1 MKNLAIILLI
11 FLAVSCGIFDT
22 RDAEPPDQQRSNYIP
37 ATSPEILIQ
46 NLIDSFADKDV
57 VNYQNTFV
65 TGLSNRNF
73 TFVPSSTA
81 LSRFQNLWPTWNID
95 SEVQY
100 FNNMKTS
107 VPDELPVLLSGLS
120 LSPESFSIFGDSLKY
135 NSEYFISV
143 PQINSEPLI
152 FQGNLELSMINVST
166 VWLVYY
172 WKDNA
177 IEDNPSW
184 SDLKGSVY

>member
-1 MKNLAIILLI
+1 MKRWVIILLL
-11 FLAVSCGIFDT
+11 FLAVSCDIFET
-22 RDAEPPDQQRSNYIP
+22 RDAEIPDQSRSNYLP

-46 NLIDSFADKDV
+46 NLIDSFADKNV
-57 VNYQNTFV
+57 VNYQNSFV
-65 TGLSNRNF
+65 TGLSNRVF

-81 LSRFQNLWPTWNID
+81 LSRFQNLWQTWNID
-95 SEVQY
+95 AEVQY

-143 PQINSEPLI
+143 PQSNSEPLI

-166 VWLVYY
+166 VWLVYF

-177 IEDNPSW
+177 VEDNPSW

>member
-1 MKNLAIILLI
+1 MKKLVIILLLI
-11 FLAVSCGIFDT
+11 SSVSCDIFET
-22 RDAEPPDQQRSNYIP
+22 RDPEPPDQQRSNYLP

-65 TGLSNRNF
+65 TGLSNKDF

-95 SEVQY
+95 AEVQY
-100 FNNMKTS
+100 FNNMKTA
-107 VPDELPVLLSGLS
+107 VPDELPILLSGLS
-120 LSPESFSIFGDSLKY
+120 LSPESFSIFGDSLRY

-166 VWLVYY
+166 VWLVYF

>member
-1 MKNLAIILLI
+1 MKNLVIILLL
-11 FLAVSCGIFDT
+11 FLAVRCDIFET
-22 RDAEPPDQQRSNYIP
+22 RDAESPDQARSNYQP

-65 TGLSNRNF
+65 TDLSNRIF

-95 SEVQY
+95 AEVQY

-166 VWLVYY
+166 VWLVYF

>member
-1 MKNLAIILLI
+1 MKNLIFIILLI
-11 FLAVSCGIFDT
+11 SSVSCDIFET
-22 RDAEPPDQQRSNYIP
+22 RDAEPPDQSRSNYQP

-65 TGLSNRNF
+65 TGLSSRVF

-95 SEVQY
+95 AEVQY

-143 PQINSEPLI
+143 PQRNSEPLI
-152 FQGNLELSMINVST
+152 FQGNLELSMEIVST
-166 VWLVYY
+166 VWLVYF

>member
-1 MKNLAIILLI
+1 MKNLIIILLL
-11 FLAVSCGIFDT
+11 FSSVSCDIFET
-22 RDAEPPDQQRSNYIP
+22 RDAEIPDQSRSNYLP

-46 NLIDSFADKDV
+46 NLIDSFADKNV
-57 VNYQNTFV
+57 VNYQNSFV
-65 TGLSNRNF
+65 TGLSNRVF

-81 LSRFQNLWPTWNID
+81 LSRFQNLWQTWNID
-95 SEVQY
+95 AEVQY

-143 PQINSEPLI
+143 PQSNSEPLI

-166 VWLVYY
+166 VWLVYF

>member
-1 MKNLAIILLI
+1 MKKLVIILLL
-11 FLAVSCGIFDT
+11 FSAVSCDIFET
-22 RDAEPPDQQRSNYIP
+22 RDAESPDQSRSNYRP

-65 TGLSNRNF
+65 TGLSNRDF
-73 TFVPSSTA
+73 IFVPSSTA
-81 LSRFQNLWPTWNID
+81 SSRFQNLWPTWNID
-95 SEVQY
+95 AEVQY

-135 NSEYFISV
+135 NSEYFISI

-166 VWLVYY
+166 LWEVYF

>member
-1 MKNLAIILLI
+1 MKNLVIILLLI
-11 FLAVSCGIFDT
+11 LAVSCDIFET
-22 RDAEPPDQQRSNYIP
+22 RDAESPDQSRSNFQP

-65 TGLSNRNF
+65 TGLSNKVF

-81 LSRFQNLWPTWNID
+81 LSRFQNLWSAWNID
-95 SEVQY
+95 AEVQY

-107 VPDELPVLLSGLS
+107 VPDELPILLSGLS

-152 FQGNLELSMINVST
+152 FQGTLELSMINVST
-166 VWLVYY
+166 VWLVYF

>member
-1 MKNLAIILLI
+1 MKKLAIILLI
-11 FLAVSCGIFDT
+11 FSAVSCGIFDT
-22 RDAEPPDQQRSNYIP
+22 RDAEPPDQQRSNYRP

>member
-1 MKNLAIILLI
+1 MKNLVFIMLLI
-11 FLAVSCGIFDT
+11 SAASCDVFET
-22 RDAEPPDQQRSNYIP
+22 RDAEPPDQSRSNYQP

-46 NLIDSFADKDV
+46 NLINSFADKDV

-65 TGLSNRNF
+65 TGLSNRVF

-95 SEVQY
+95 AEVQY

-107 VPDELPVLLSGLS
+107 VPDELPVSLSLS

-135 NSEYFISV
+135 NSEYFISI
-143 PQINSEPLI
+143 PQRNSDPLI
-152 FQGNLELSMINVST
+152 FQGSLELSMINIRT
-166 VWLVYY
+166 VWLVYF

-177 IEDNPSW
+177 IKDNPSW

>member
-1 MKNLAIILLI
+1 MKNLIFIILLFSVISCDI
-11 FLAVSCGIFDT
+11 FET
-22 RDAEPPDQQRSNYIP
+22 RDAESPDQSRSNYLP

-46 NLIDSFADKDV
+46 NLINSFADKDV

-65 TGLSNRNF
+65 TGLSNRIF
-73 TFVPSSTA
+73 TFIPSSTA

-95 SEVQY
+95 AEVQY

-107 VPDELPVLLSGLS
+107 VPDDLPISLSGLS

-143 PQINSEPLI
+143 PQRNSESLI
-152 FQGNLELSMINVST
+152 FQGSLELSMINVST
-166 VWLVYY
+166 VWRVYF

-177 IEDNPSW
+177 VEDNPSW

>member
-1 MKNLAIILLI
+1 MKDLVIIVLLFAAVRCDI
-11 FLAVSCGIFDT
+11 FET
-22 RDAEPPDQQRSNYIP
+22 RDAEPPDQSRSNYQP

-46 NLIDSFADKDV
+46 NLINSFVDKDV

-65 TGLSNRNF
+65 TGLSNRVF
-73 TFVPSSTA
+73 TYVPSSTA
-81 LSRFQNLWPTWNID
+81 SSRFQNLWPTWNID
-95 SEVQY
+95 AEVQY

-107 VPDELPVLLSGLS
+107 VPDDLPVLLSGLS

-152 FQGNLELSMINVST
+152 FQGSLELSMINVST
-166 VWLVYY
+166 VWLVYF

>member
-1 MKNLAIILLI
+1 MKNLIFIMLLFSVISCDI
-11 FLAVSCGIFDT
+11 FET
-22 RDAEPPDQQRSNYIP
+22 RDAESPDQSRSNFIP

-65 TGLSNRNF
+65 TGLSNRIF
-73 TFVPSSTA
+73 TFIPSSTA

-95 SEVQY
+95 DEVQY

-107 VPDELPVLLSGLS
+107 VPDELPISLS
-120 LSPESFSIFGDSLKY
+120 LSVSPESFSIFGDSLKY

-143 PQINSEPLI
+143 PQRNSKTLI
-152 FQGNLELSMINVST
+152 FQGNLELSMINVNT
-166 VWLVYY
+166 VWLVYF

-184 SDLKGSVY
+184 SDLKGTDY

>member
-1 MKNLAIILLI
+1 MKNLVIILLL
-11 FLAVSCGIFDT
+11 FLAVSCDIFET
-22 RDAEPPDQQRSNYIP
+22 RDAESPDQARSNYQP

-65 TGLSNRNF
+65 TDLSNRIF
-73 TFVPSSTA
+73 TFVPSSTS

-95 SEVQY
+95 DEVQY

-166 VWLVYY
+166 VWLVYF

>member
-1 MKNLAIILLI
+1 MKKLVIILLLI
-11 FLAVSCGIFDT
+11 SSVSCDIFET
-22 RDAEPPDQQRSNYIP
+22 REAEPPDQQRSNYVP

-65 TGLSNRNF
+65 TGLSNRVF

-81 LSRFQNLWPTWNID
+81 LSRFQNIWPTWNID
-95 SEVQY
+95 AEVQY

-120 LSPESFSIFGDSLKY
+120 LSPESFSIFGDSLRY

-143 PQINSEPLI
+143 PQINSEALI

-166 VWLVYY
+166 VWLVYF